1 MQRRGCTDTEILTHQ
16 ELPSAMS
23 TTAPMLMLNDMPRVT
38 LRAAEGEET
47 VLLICPPTHFSRLK
61 SVNPR
66 QQPEKVLQLL
76 GNCSTSKHVGSCTLQ
91 YSLHTSKMFCFFMS
105 FGI

>member
-47 VLLICPPTHFSRLK
+47 LLLICPPTHFFPTE
-61 SVNPR
+61 VC
-66 QQPEKVLQLL
+66 E
-76 GNCSTSKHVGSCTLQ
+76 STSTTRKGSAT
-91 YSLHTSKMFCFFMS
+91 
-105 FGI
+105 FGQLFHL